1 MRIVVVPVLSLLLF
15 ASATSAFAVDEKIPD
30 TTTVSALVAKAER
43 AAAKDQC
50 FLYAELVHQMTELAG
65 RQMNAG
71 DHAHATLKAVHEYAD
86 KIHMGVANDT
96 KKLRNAQILV
106 EHTAFRLK
114 EIMHGAGIDERPVL
128 EATLKQLDQVQTELM
143 MQVFK
148 K

>member
-1 MRIVVVPVLSLLLF
+1 MRILAASILSVLTL
-15 ASATSAFAVDEKIPD
+15 ASAGKSYAIDEKVPD
-30 TTTVSALVAKAER
+30 PLTMGALAAKADH
-43 AAAKDQC
+43 AAARDQC

-65 RQMNAG
+65 RQMTAG
-71 DHAHATLKAVHEYAD
+71 DDAKATLKSVHEYAD

-96 KKLRNAQILV
+96 KRMKNAQILV

-114 EIMHGAGIDERPVL
+114 EILHSAELEDRPAV